1 MRAARCGILRRMRT
15 TRVLEWIRHRDGI
28 WNMPRGQ
35 VERLR
40 TLFPDVSFDAP
51 ESREACDA
59 LLPEADVVLGYAVRR
74 ENFATAKRLRWIH
87 SMAAGVEWM
96 LFPEL
101 VESDVT
107 LTCSRGLHALSIAE
121 HTLGVMLAFAR
132 QLHVSRDAQ
141 HEQRWTQ
148 LAQWD
153 TAPGFGQLAGA
164 TVGIVG
170 FGHIGRA
177 IGERCRALGMHV
189 LAVRRHPAAAP
200 EPAHEQ
206 WGPGRLA
213 ELFERSD
220 WIVLAAPH
228 TSESTHLVDAAM
240 LARVKPG
247 ARLVNVGRGA
257 LVDEP
262 ALVAALREGRL
273 AGAAL
278 DVMEEEPLAAGSPL
292 WTMPHVIVT
301 PHVSGLGPLYW
312 ERATDLFVEHLRAYR
327 DDRPL
332 PNVVDKR
339 AGY

>member
-1 MRAARCGILRRMRT
+1 MRS

-28 WNMPRGQ
+28 WNMPRGE
-35 VERLR
+35 VDRLR
-40 TLFPDVSFDAP
+40 ALFPDVHFDAP
-51 ESREACDA
+51 EDRDACDA
-59 LLPEADVVLGYAVRR
+59 LLPEAEVVLGFAVRP
-74 ENFATAKRLRWIH
+74 ENFARAKRLRWIH
-87 SMAAGVEWM
+87 SSAAGIEWM

-101 VESDVT
+101 VASDVT

-141 HEQRWTQ
+141 HERRWTQ

-153 TAPGFGQLAGA
+153 TAPGFGQLSGA

-189 LAVRRHPAAAP
+189 LAVRRHPAAEPA
-200 EPAHEQ
+200 PAHEQ
-206 WGPGRLA
+206 WGLDRLA
-213 ELFERSD
+213 ELMERSD

-228 TSESTHLVDAAM
+228 TSESTHLLDAAM
-240 LARVKPG
+240 LARAKRG

-278 DVMEEEPLAAGSPL
+278 DVMEAEPLAADSPL
-292 WTMPHVIVT
+292 WAMPQVIVT
-301 PHVSGLGPLYW
+301 PHVSGLGPFYW
-312 ERATDLFVEHLRAYR
+312 ERATDLFAEHLRAYLGG
-327 DDRPL
+327 RPL